1 MSLMNR
7 PGRAAP
13 GKSKQKPG
21 PAQIKDWHASLGVLA
36 LKAEK
41 ATDSLERMLAVCR

>member
-1 MSLMNR
+1 MPR
-7 PGRAAP
+7 TGRAAAA
-13 GKSKQKPG
+13 KSKSKPG
-21 PAQIKDWHASLGVLA
+21 QTQMKDWHASLGGLA

>member
-1 MSLMNR
+1 MSLMQRTGR
-7 PGRAAP
+7 PAP
-13 GKSKQKPG
+13 GKSKAKPG
-21 PAQIKDWHASLGVLA
+21 PTQMKDWHTSLGGLA